1 MRSSGA
7 VESLIRKLGINNDSK
22 IVIYG
27 HGNKKELLK
36 ESYLALALIVNGAK
50 DVSILDGGYLQWTFE
65 SNLLSSTEVPAPK
78 EGNFAAVFNP
88 NILVDREY
96 VESKIGK
103 VAMLDARATE
113 YYYGTALSSGVN
125 RPGHIKGAMSSFWK
139 DKFLKDE
146 TLRSDDE
153 LKEIFL
159 TGYGLN
165 SEDEVILYCTGGLE
179 ASMNWYLVYSYLG
192 FKNAKIYDASM
203 REWGNIDDTPMERF
217 KWELFK

>member
-1 MRSSGA
+1 M
-7 VESLIRKLGINNDSK
+7 
-22 IVIYG
+22 
-27 HGNKKELLK
+27 
-36 ESYLALALIVNGAK
+36 
-50 DVSILDGGYLQWTFE
+50 
-65 SNLLSSTEVPAPK
+65 
-78 EGNFAAVFNP
+78 
-88 NILVDREY
+88 
-96 VESKIGK
+96 
-103 VAMLDARATE
+103 
-113 YYYGTALSSGVN
+113 N